1 VIAGER
7 LHELLDDA
15 AAERDVSIVSGLV
28 QAA

>member
-1 VIAGER
+1 VIARER
-7 LHELLDDA
+7 LHELLDAA